1 MERLINNQRLSFE
14 LNVNKIPISS
24 MLKSYLNKNNIMK
37 EKFVFNGD
45 DYQILFTSSKK
56 NRNLIKSIANKMSQ
70 KVTIIGEINNNY
82 KKNTL
87 LLNNKSL
94 KLSKYKGYLHKF

>member
-1 MERLINNQRLSFE
+1 
-14 LNVNKIPISS
+14 

-37 EKFVFNGD
+37 QKFVFNGD

-70 KVTIIGEINNNY
+70 KVTIIGKINNNY
-82 KKNTL
+82 KNNSL

>member
-1 MERLINNQRLSFE
+1 
-14 LNVNKIPISS
+14 

-37 EKFVFNGD
+37 EKCVFNGD

-70 KVTIIGEINNNY
+70 KVTIIGKINNNY
-82 KKNTL
+82 KNNSL

>member
-1 MERLINNQRLSFE
+1 MERLINNQKLSFE

-70 KVTIIGEINNNY
+70 KVTIIGKINNIS
-82 KKNTL
+82 KNNLL

>member
-1 MERLINNQRLSFE
+1 
-14 LNVNKIPISS
+14 
-24 MLKSYLNKNNIMK
+24 MK
-37 EKFVFNGD
+37 EKFVFYGD

-56 NRNLIKSIANKMSQ
+56 NRKLIKSIANKMSQ

>member
-70 KVTIIGEINNNY
+70 KVTIIGKINNNY
-82 KKNTL
+82 KNNSL

>member
-1 MERLINNQRLSFE
+1 MDRLITNQRLSFE

-56 NRNLIKSIANKMSQ
+56 NRKLIKSIANKMSQ
-70 KVTIIGEINNNY
+70 KVTIIGKINNNY
-82 KKNTL
+82 KNNSL

>member
-24 MLKSYLNKNNIMK
+24 KLKSYLNKNNIMK

-56 NRNLIKSIANKMSQ
+56 NRNLIKSIANKMNQ
-70 KVTIIGEINNNY
+70 KVTIIGKINNNY
-82 KKNTL
+82 KKIR
-87 LLNNKSL
+87 
-94 KLSKYKGYLHKF
+94 FC

>member
-70 KVTIIGEINNNY
+70 KVTIIGKINNNY
-82 KKNTL
+82 KKNSL